1 MNTHK
6 ILSTAIS
13 KSLPKPLAYLQTQIA
28 DNIQALV
35 QYSPTIGLMG
45 KTGAGKSSLIN
56 ALFQS
61 NVSTVNHVER
71 GTTQAIP
78 LQMALR
84 KRTLTFVDFPGIG
97 ESCERDKTYRTLY
110 QQWLPK
116 LDLVIWVLRADERA
130 WTADEITYQ
139 FLVRDCG
146 YDPKRFL
153 FILNQADKI
162 EPCREWDSQQQQ
174 PSIQQW
180 QHLALKRQ
188 AAMKTF
194 SPHHPVMA
202 LSAKEGYQLHSFVET
217 MIQALPAQ
225 ATSLTF
231 TQLKSP
237 YRTETVKQQVQ
248 QDFSHCVNTTVDTL
262 INQLPLPID
271 LKTAFIRVKDYLVS
285 AVVSLWR
292 WLF

>member
-97 ESCERDKTYRTLY
+97 EPC
-110 QQWLPK
+110 
-116 LDLVIWVLRADERA
+116 ERA

-188 AAMKTF
+188 AVMKTF

>member
-28 DNIQALV
+28 DNIQALI

-97 ESCERDKTYRTLY
+97 EPCERDKTYRTLY
-110 QQWLPK
+110 CQWLPK

-139 FLVRDCG
+139 FLVRD
-146 YDPKRFL
+146 
-153 FILNQADKI
+153 
-162 EPCREWDSQQQQ
+162 
-174 PSIQQW
+174 
-180 QHLALKRQ
+180 
-188 AAMKTF
+188 
-194 SPHHPVMA
+194 
-202 LSAKEGYQLHSFVET
+202 
-217 MIQALPAQ
+217 
-225 ATSLTF
+225 
-231 TQLKSP
+231 
-237 YRTETVKQQVQ
+237 
-248 QDFSHCVNTTVDTL
+248 
-262 INQLPLPID
+262 
-271 LKTAFIRVKDYLVS
+271 
-285 AVVSLWR
+285 
-292 WLF
+292 